1 MTLYKRTT
9 VPGSARRVGD
19 LPLGGCSSPSGWT
32 VVAPG
37 AHLGY
42 GKSRDAIELL

>member
-1 MTLYKRTT
+1 MDAHAGWAICRWGAA
-9 VPGSARRVGD
+9 PG
-19 LPLGGCSSPSGWT
+19 PSGWT
-32 VVAPG
+32 VVVPG